1 VLEYLVESKIH
12 GVIIGGSTGEY
23 YAHTTQ
29 ERVELAAQ
37 AKDVL
42 NGRLPLI
49 VGTGGIRTE
58 DAVAF
63 ASHAKEI
70 KADALLVGTPPY
82 ALPTQQEIAL
92 HVKAVDAAA
101 GLPIMLYN
109 YPGRM
114 SVSMGEE
121 FFDAVADVKNIVAIK
136 ESSGDMAQLHRLAI
150 QRPNIQL
157 SCGWD
162 DQALEF
168 FAWGAKSWVCAGS
181 NFIPREH
188 VALYEAC
195 VIEKNFDKG
204 RKIMAAMMP
213 LMDFLEGGKFVQ
225 AIKNGVAL
233 NGLKTGGVRKPLYDL
248 DAAEK
253 QSWRGW
259 SPSSSAPSPR
269 SPEVPEMADL
279 LSKDQYAAIA
289 ADLQLRTKAFIDGEF
304 RDAIS
309 GRTFVTTNPATGK
322 QLAEV
327 AACDVNDVDVAVA
340 AAKRVFEAGTWS
352 KMQPND
358 RKHVLQKFAQLLEDN
373 AHELAVLEALDSG
386 KPVSECQ
393 TSTCRRPSTPSAGT
407 PS

>member
-1 VLEYLVESKIH
+1 MKFEGIYTPAITPLAADGSIDKAAFAEVLEYLVEAKIH

-23 YAHTTQ
+23 YAHTAQ
-29 ERVELAAQ
+29 ERIELAAQ

-63 ASHAKEI
+63 AQHAKEI

-114 SVSMGEE
+114 SVSMGEA
-121 FFDAVADVKNIVAIK
+121 FFDAVADVQNIVAIK
-136 ESSGDMAQLHRLAI
+136 ESSGDMGQLHRLAI

-168 FAWGAKSWVCAGS
+168 FAWGAQSWVCAGS

-225 AIKNGVAL
+225 AIKHGVAL

-248 DAAEK
+248 DDAEK
-253 QSWRGW
+253 AELQRVVT
-259 SPSSSAPSPR
+259 
-269 SPEVPEMADL
+269 ELKVT
-279 LSKDQYAAIA
+279 IA
-289 ADLQLRTKAFIDGEF
+289 QIK
-304 RDAIS
+304 
-309 GRTFVTTNPATGK
+309 
-322 QLAEV
+322 
-327 AACDVNDVDVAVA
+327 
-340 AAKRVFEAGTWS
+340 
-352 KMQPND
+352 
-358 RKHVLQKFAQLLEDN
+358 
-373 AHELAVLEALDSG
+373 
-386 KPVSECQ
+386 
-393 TSTCRRPSTPSAGT
+393 
-407 PS
+407 